1 MPSWDM
7 GYHSEILYTYGY
19 YKEINPLWAKFLF
32 ANAGI
37 AFPNIRVGGGYG
49 DDVTG
54 AACACELG
62 FGQGVSIN
70 MHAVASGMQ
79 WYGTDFNPA
88 QVNFAKHLA
97 AHGHAHIHLYDDAFG
112 DFAQRTDLPQFDYI
126 CLHGIWSWISR
137 ENQQYIVDFIQNH
150 LKIGGVVYISYNVSP
165 GFIMFEPVRHLMKQF
180 NDSLIAE
187 SLNND
192 ARISV
197 IKNFLESVVKVNPS
211 VLLNNP
217 GLPKRIEDT
226 LTKDTHYLTGEYLNE
241 FWDIIHF
248 SDMAKNLERAKLN
261 FACSAT
267 GTEHLDNINLTAEQ
281 QQLLAQYKGT
291 PLYETTRDFI
301 VNQQFRRDFFVKGS
315 MKLSEEQQQEQ
326 LYATGVVLTVPAE
339 DVAYTVNTRIG
350 VANLKKEIY
359 EPIVKL
365 MSDHKVYTF
374 GEVIKALTGKSAGK
388 GAKLTEAQIFEAL
401 RTMTLLGTLQ
411 PAVKEDTISPEII
424 MNCQE
429 FNRGVL
435 LDAAGTQINYLACP
449 VIQGGMYVNPIV
461 MQMLAMTLRE
471 PKVSASQLS
480 DRILEQIQKHNSVLN
495 KDGKPVTAEK
505 EKRKLISEMVDKFT
519 KITLPMLKS
528 FQMI

>member
-7 GYHSEILYTYGY
+7 GYKSEILYTYIY
-19 YKEINPLWAKFLF
+19 FEATNPLWNKFIMAHSGL
-32 ANAGI
+32 
-37 AFPNIRVGGGYG
+37 AFPDLSKGGY
-49 DDVTG
+49 
-54 AACACELG
+54 ACELG
-62 FGQGVSIN
+62 FGQGLSVN
-70 MHAVASGMQ
+70 VHALTSNTE
-79 WYGTDFNPA
+79 WYGNDFNPTQTRFA
-88 QVNFAKHLA
+88 QRTASISDVKNV
-97 AHGHAHIHLYDDAFG
+97 HLYDDSFKQLAE
-112 DFAQRTDLPQFDYI
+112 RTDLPQFDYVY
-126 CLHGIWSWISR
+126 LHGIWSWISR
-137 ENQQYIVDFIQNH
+137 ENQQYIVDFLEKH
-150 LKIGGVVYISYNVSP
+150 LKVGGVVYISYNVSP
-165 GFIMFEPVRHLMKQF
+165 GFQLVEPVRNLMKQF
-180 NDSLIAE
+180 DDSMLAPTVD
-187 SLNND
+187 ND
-192 ARISV
+192 ARMLAMQEYLVRLFKHSPS
-197 IKNFLESVVKVNPS
+197 FLQANPS
-211 VLLNNP
+211 VVNYALEIF
-217 GLPKRIEDT
+217 K
-226 LTKDTHYLTGEYLNE
+226 KDAHYISNEYLNDD
-241 FWDIIHF
+241 WDIIHF
-248 SDMAKNLERAKLN
+248 SDMAKNLERAKLD

-365 MSDHKVYTF
+365 MSAHKVYTF

-424 MNCQE
+424 KHCQE

-471 PKVSASQLS
+471 PKVSASQLT

-519 KITLPMLKS
+519 KITLPMLKA